1 MFLKQLVV
9 VVVVVAVASE
19 KGAKMQAYLHSTY
32 IYVHTYVH
40 ILVSKASGVYD

>member
-19 KGAKMQAYLHSTY
+19 KGAKMQAYLYTY
-32 IYVHTYVH
+32 FGKQSEWCLRLNRGFIQP
-40 ILVSKASGVYD
+40 